1 MRIVLFGPPGAGKG
15 TQAQRIAAAYGIPHI
30 STGDMLRQ
38 AVAAGTP
45 LGLQVREILERG
57 HLVPD
62 ELIGAVIA
70 ERIAQPDAAA
80 GFLLDGFPRT
90 VPQVGM
96 LARALGDRRLDRV
109 VMLVVPD
116 AVVEERILGRALA
129 SAGGGGGA
137 ARADDRIETV
147 RERLRVYKQQTE
159 PVAEVY
165 RQQGLLAEV
174 DGTGTID
181 EVFGLVSGLLE
192 GARG

>member
-38 AVAAGTP
+38 AVAAGSP
-45 LGLQVREILERG
+45 LGLQVQEILERG

-62 ELIGAVIA
+62 ALIGEVIA
-70 ERIAQPDAAA
+70 DRISQPDAAG

-90 VPQVGM
+90 VAQVAI
-96 LARALGDRRLDRV
+96 LERALGAKQLDRV

-116 AVVEERILGRALA
+116 AVVEARILGRAQA
-129 SAGGGGGA
+129 SAGVEGGA
-137 ARADDRIETV
+137 ARADDRIETI

-165 RQQGLLAEV
+165 RQKGLLAEV

-181 EVFGLVSGLLE
+181 EVFGFVIGILG

>member
-45 LGLQVREILERG
+45 LGIQVQEVLERG

-70 ERIAQPDAAA
+70 ERIAQADAAE

-90 VPQVGM
+90 VPQVGI
-96 LARALGDRRLDRV
+96 LERALGDRRLDRV

-129 SAGGGGGA
+129 SAGGGAGA

-165 RQQGLLAEV
+165 RQRGLLAEV

-181 EVFGLVSGLLE
+181 EVFGLVTELLG

>member
-38 AVAAGTP
+38 AVAAGSP
-45 LGLQVREILERG
+45 LGLQVQEILERG

-62 ELIGAVIA
+62 ALIGEVIA
-70 ERIAQPDAAA
+70 DRISQPDAAG

-90 VPQVGM
+90 VPQVAI
-96 LARALGDRRLDRV
+96 LERALGDERLDRV

-116 AVVEERILGRALA
+116 AVVEARILGRAQA
-129 SAGGGGGA
+129 SADGA
-137 ARADDRIETV
+137 TRADDRIETI

-174 DGTGTID
+174 DGTGTIE
-181 EVFGLVSGLLE
+181 EVFGLVSGLLG

>member
-38 AVAAGTP
+38 AVATATP
-45 LGLQVREILERG
+45 LGRQVEEILERG

-62 ELIGAVIA
+62 DLIGAVIA

-90 VPQVGM
+90 VPQVAI
-96 LARALGDRRLDRV
+96 LERALGGKRLDRV

-116 AVVEERILGRALA
+116 AVVEARILGRAQ
-129 SAGGGGGA
+129 SGEGGA
-137 ARADDRIETV
+137 VRADDRIETI

-165 RQQGLLAEV
+165 RRQGLLAEV

-181 EVFGLVSGLLE
+181 EVFGLVTGLL
-192 GARG
+192 GGTRA

>member
-45 LGLQVREILERG
+45 LGLQVREILDRG

-70 ERIAQPDAAA
+70 ERIARPDAAA

-90 VPQVGM
+90 VPQVGI
-96 LARALGDRRLDRV
+96 LERALGDRRLDRV

-116 AVVEERILGRALA
+116 EVVEARILGRALA
-129 SAGGGGGA
+129 SAGGEGGA
-137 ARADDRIETV
+137 VRADDRIETI

-181 EVFGLVSGLLE
+181 EVFGLVSGLLG

>member
-38 AVAAGTP
+38 AVAAGSP
-45 LGLQVREILERG
+45 LGLQVKEILERG
-57 HLVPD
+57 HLVSD
-62 ELIGAVIA
+62 ELIGQVIA
-70 ERIAQPDAAA
+70 ERITRPDAAA

-90 VPQVGM
+90 VAQVAI
-96 LARALGDRRLDRV
+96 LERALGEKRLDRV

-116 AVVEERILGRALA
+116 PVVEARSLGRAQA
-129 SAGGGGGA
+129 SEGGA
-137 ARADDRIETV
+137 ARADDRNETI

-165 RQQGLLAEV
+165 REKGLLAEV

-181 EVFGLVSGLLE
+181 EVFGLVTGLLG
-192 GARG
+192 GARA

>member
-38 AVAAGTP
+38 AVAAGSP
-45 LGLQVREILERG
+45 LGLQVKEILERG
-57 HLVPD
+57 HLVSD
-62 ELIGAVIA
+62 ELIGQVIA

-90 VPQVGM
+90 VPQVAI
-96 LARALGDRRLDRV
+96 LERALGGKRLDRV

-116 AVVEERILGRALA
+116 AVVEARILGRAQA
-129 SAGGGGGA
+129 SEGGA
-137 ARADDRIETV
+137 VRADDRIETI

-159 PVAEVY
+159 PVAQVY
-165 RQQGLLAEV
+165 RDRGLLAEV

-181 EVFGLVSGLLE
+181 EVFGLVTGLLG
-192 GARG
+192 GARA

>member
-30 STGDMLRQ
+30 STGDMLRG
-38 AVAAGTP
+38 AVAAGSP
-45 LGLQVREILERG
+45 LGVQVKEILERG

-62 ELIGAVIA
+62 ELIGEVIA
-70 ERIAQPDAAA
+70 ERIAQADAAG

-90 VPQVGM
+90 VPQVAI
-96 LARALGDRRLDRV
+96 LERALGAKQLDRV

-116 AVVEERILGRALA
+116 AVVEARILGRAQA
-129 SAGGGGGA
+129 SAGVEGGA
-137 ARADDRIETV
+137 ARADDRIETI

-165 RQQGLLAEV
+165 RQKGLLAEV

-181 EVFGLVSGLLE
+181 EVFGFVIGILG

>member
-38 AVAAGTP
+38 AVAAGSP
-45 LGLQVREILERG
+45 LGLQVKEILERG
-57 HLVPD
+57 HLVSD
-62 ELIGAVIA
+62 ELIGQVIA
-70 ERIAQPDAAA
+70 ERITRPDAAA

-90 VPQVGM
+90 VAQVAI
-96 LARALGDRRLDRV
+96 LERALGEKRLDRV

-116 AVVEERILGRALA
+116 PVVEARILGRAQA
-129 SAGGGGGA
+129 SEGGA
-137 ARADDRIETV
+137 ARADDRIETI

-165 RQQGLLAEV
+165 REKGLLAEV

-181 EVFGLVSGLLE
+181 EVFGLVTGLLG
-192 GARG
+192 GARA

>member
-45 LGLQVREILERG
+45 LGLQVAGILERG

-62 ELIGAVIA
+62 ELIGEVIA
-70 ERIAQPDAAA
+70 ARIAQPDAAE

-90 VPQVGM
+90 VPQAEI
-96 LARALGDRRLDRV
+96 LDRALGHLRIDRV

-116 AVVEERILGRALA
+116 EVAEQRLLGRAA
-129 SAGGGGGA
+129 TGDGGVV
-137 ARADDRIETV
+137 RADDRIETI
-147 RERLRVYKQQTE
+147 RERLRVYREQTA
-159 PVAEVY
+159 PLAAVY
-165 RQQGLLAEV
+165 REKGLLAEI
-174 DGTGTID
+174 DGTGTIN
-181 EVFGLVSGLLE
+181 EVFALVAAGL
-192 GARG
+192 ARSRA

>member
-15 TQAQRIAAAYGIPHI
+15 TQAQRIAAAYGIPHV

-45 LGLQVREILERG
+45 LGMQVKEILERG

-90 VPQVGM
+90 VPQVAI
-96 LARALGDRRLDRV
+96 LERALGDERLDRV
-109 VMLVVPD
+109 IMLVVPD
-116 AVVEERILGRALA
+116 AVVEARILGRAQA
-129 SAGGGGGA
+129 SADGA
-137 ARADDRIETV
+137 TRADDRIETI

-165 RQQGLLAEV
+165 RKQGLLAEV

-181 EVFGLVSGLLE
+181 EVFGLVTGLLG

>member
-30 STGDMLRQ
+30 STGDMLRR
-38 AVAAGTP
+38 AVAAETP
-45 LGLQVREILERG
+45 LGLQVREILDEG

-90 VPQVGM
+90 VPQVGI
-96 LARALGDRRLDRV
+96 LQRALGDLKLDKV

-116 AVVEERILGRALA
+116 AVAEARILGRALA
-129 SAGGGGGA
+129 GAGIEGGA
-137 ARADDRIETV
+137 VRTDDGIATV
-147 RERLRVYKQQTE
+147 RERLKVYKQHTE